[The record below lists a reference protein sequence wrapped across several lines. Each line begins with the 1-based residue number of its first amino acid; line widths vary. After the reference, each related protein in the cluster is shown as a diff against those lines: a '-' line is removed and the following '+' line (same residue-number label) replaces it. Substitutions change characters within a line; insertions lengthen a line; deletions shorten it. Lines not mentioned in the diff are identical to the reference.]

1 MSIVI
6 PLRGRKPQCGSTIV
20 DETVETLS
28 KRSPIWFQPFAS
40 VANPT
45 RQKVSPVLSFHLTFV
60 KSKL

>member
-6 PLRGRKPQCGSTIV
+6 PLRVRKPQCGSTIV

-28 KRSPIWFQPFAS
+28 KRSPIWLKPFAS

-45 RQKVSPVLSFHLTFV
+45 RR
-60 KSKL
+60 KSQSGLKFPSYMR